1 MDEKRYRNNIARNLT
16 AYRKR
21 CDLTQAQLAEK
32 ISYSDKAISKWER
45 GEGVPDTLVMLQL
58 CEIFD
63 ISLNDLVADKIKKKA
78 PYFLRNRFIIAILS
92 CLIVWLVAV
101 LAFVVIGMLK
111 PDLEIAWICYVYAIP
126 VSFIVLVVF
135 SALWGKKWVKFITI
149 TGLIWTLLLSI
160 YLSITI
166 FDDSAK
172 SAWMIFLIGIPIEV
186 AFLFFFLLKKKSNL

>member
-1 MDEKRYRNNIARNLT
+1 M
-16 AYRKR
+16 
-21 CDLTQAQLAEK
+21 K
-32 ISYSDKAISKWER
+32 ISHVTQCLGDETCVQQVHTCVFRTADVLVN
-45 GEGVPDTLVMLQL
+45 GQHLVNPLGV
-58 CEIFD
+58 E
-63 ISLNDLVADKIKKKA
+63 
-78 PYFLRNRFIIAILS
+78 
-92 CLIVWLVAV
+92 WLVAV

-172 SAWMIFLIGIPIEV
+172 SAWMIFLIGIPVEV